1 MQVYKRKNK
10 GVNYGK
16 LETLITNRSSG
27 DKSEILGD
35 SKQMK
40 SQRNNQAKIKEPEA
54 KKKNNN
60 NNKRRAKEKKT
71 EKFRKSLRGFQ
82 PKGGD

>member
-54 KKKNNN
+54 KKKIIIIIREERRR
-60 NNKRRAKEKKT
+60 KRQKN
-71 EKFRKSLRGFQ
+71 SGNL
-82 PKGGD
+82 